1 MFGFLSVAWDENYDL
16 KSIACTSAFFSF
28 QTFISIFIALQ
39 KLNLLYESVHFADG
53 G

>member
-1 MFGFLSVAWDENYDL
+1 MYIGIYY
-16 KSIACTSAFFSF
+16 FFPYW
-28 QTFISIFIALQ
+28 TYISIFIALQ